1 MLSYKL
7 PRGVPGARK
16 NARPTRFDTAKGAR
30 ILGMKYRGIEET
42 TRDILEDYQKHGWF
56 GEVDASL

>member
-7 PRGVPGARK
+7 STGVPGARK
-16 NARPTRFDTAKGAR
+16 NAKPTRFNTAKEAR

-42 TRDILEDYQKHGWF
+42 TKDILEDYQKHRWW
-56 GEVDASL
+56 

>member
-7 PRGVPGARK
+7 PMGIPGARK
-16 NARPTRFDTAKGAR
+16 NAKPTRFNTAKEAR

-42 TRDILEDYQKHGWF
+42 TKDILEDYQKHRWF
-56 GEVDASL
+56 GEVGASL